1 MSFILCHIPPLAI
14 YRKGYMIYILLLLEI
29 GYVERGTIVYIR
41 LDKGGQE
48 GVYELYTP
56 KGIYGS
62 PQLRG
67 GYEKSPEA
75 LAEGDFSYPSPKLRG
90 PINARGHI

>member
-1 MSFILCHIPPLAI
+1 MEFDLKLCHAWVGFDSGSGI
-14 YRKGYMIYILLLLEI
+14 
-29 GYVERGTIVYIR
+29 IVYIP

-67 GYEKSPEA
+67 GYEKSPETPV
-75 LAEGDFSYPSPKLRG
+75 EGDFSYPSPKLRG